1 MPAQPDG
8 DEGKALV
15 QWIWI
20 FLLVE
25 EFRMRSENLF
35 FFYGGERILG
45 VILGYC
51 KDYCRLYIYK
61 RRRDFLLTQEV
72 AGERVKPE
80 QKGGC

>member
-35 FFYGGERILG
+35 LWRG

-72 AGERVKPE
+72 AGRERVKPE

>member
-35 FFYGGERILG
+35 FFLWRGENPGCDIG
-45 VILGYC
+45 VLQGLLPA
-51 KDYCRLYIYK
+51 LYI
-61 RRRDFLLTQEV
+61 
-72 AGERVKPE
+72 
-80 QKGGC
+80 

>member
-1 MPAQPDG
+1 VDLDFLVSGRIPD
-8 DEGKALV
+8 EIRESL
-15 QWIWI
+15 
-20 FLLVE
+20 
-25 EFRMRSENLF
+25 

-72 AGERVKPE
+72 ASERVKPE